1 MKNKYLIFVT
11 LVIILATL
19 QACSV
24 GSVTPST
31 VVPQNPTHV
40 IENTSPAVSYNT
52 TQAATT
58 VEGPIGPELI
68 DLTNPALY
76 LTSNAL
82 AYTFDTKMRFSG
94 NDATG
99 AVKEVTLSMTEGTQS
114 LPQKTQHFVV
124 VVTGGEGSAE
134 TVIIGDLGYSVF
146 QGICY
151 PFSASSKDGQAASEG
166 MPKLQ
171 KEITGQARRVITG
184 IEVNGFI
191 VDKYELTNENMVAQD
206 ELISAFVYVA
216 RNGGFITLFELQGRS
231 KTDYQGLD
239 PNQPTDVSATYN
251 YIPMKDGSLEIAI
264 PSSCVN

>member
-1 MKNKYLIFVT
+1 MKNKYLIFVA
-11 LVIILATL
+11 LVIILTTL

-24 GSVTPST
+24 GTATPTTIVT
-31 VVPQNPTHV
+31 QNPTQA
-40 IENTSPAVSYNT
+40 IEKTSLAITPIA

-58 VEGPIGPELI
+58 VEGPIGPETI

-94 NDATG
+94 KDVTG
-99 AVKEVTLSMTEGTQS
+99 AEKEVTLSMTEGTQS

-146 QGICY
+146 QGACY
-151 PFSASSKDGQAASEG
+151 PFSASSKEGQDASEG

-171 KEITGQARRVITG
+171 NEITGQARRVSTG

-191 VDKYELTNENMVAQD
+191 ADKYELTNENMVAQD

-216 RNGGFITLFELQGRS
+216 
-231 KTDYQGLD
+231 
-239 PNQPTDVSATYN
+239 P
-251 YIPMKDGSLEIAI
+251 
-264 PSSCVN
+264 